1 MNTSVPARAN
11 ETLIDEMHQCWQADR
26 HSVSPD
32 WAAFFEGFELG
43 LARLKKEEQAIASG
57 LASSPLQAR
66 VDAMV
71 EAYRSSGHAA
81 SHLNPLSPTAPE
93 APLLSPSEFGFA
105 DADMNEMVSSRHFQ
119 QGRQMPLGTMIA
131 GLRQTYSDTL
141 GVEFSHIENREIR
154 EWVATRVENRRR
166 PDRNSAVF
174 HRDILG
180 KLYEA
185 ETFES
190 FTHAKY
196 VGQKRFSLEGGESLM
211 LALNAIL
218 ESCPSLGVSEI
229 VMGMAHRGR
238 LNVLTNFLQKPASV
252 IFNEFQDT
260 FTPELVGGNGDVK
273 YHLGYQT
280 TRELPGGHSVE
291 IRLAANPS
299 HLEAVGPVVEGK
311 ARARQRILEDTAER
325 KKVVPIL
332 IHGDAAFIG
341 QGVVAETFNMSQ
353 LEGYRTGG
361 TIHLVVNNQI
371 GFTTLPAA
379 SRSTRYCT
387 DMAKMI
393 DAPIFHV
400 NGEDPL
406 TVVEIAQIALEFRQK
421 FGRDVVLDIYCYRR
435 HGHNETDEPA
445 FTQPDLYNVIRRHPL
460 LSTKFSKEAAALGTV
475 SEKEAADI
483 KAQLIAGLE
492 VALSEVSSEAAGG
505 KKKKSALTGSTA
517 IFQAP
522 YSHDPCNTAISKRTL
537 DEIVKSIT
545 SAPEGFQVVQKIQRT
560 VLDRRLQVWKDGGPY
575 DWGLAEALAFGSLLL
590 EGTPVRLSG
599 QDSRRGTFSHRNS
612 ALYDEKTR
620 ERYIPLKHISPKQ
633 ETFCVYNSPLSE
645 YAVLG
650 FDYGYSMDFPSMLC
664 IWEAQFGDFTNGAQ
678 IIIDQFIA
686 SAESKW
692 GRPSSIVMLLP
703 HGFEGQGPEHSSAR
717 LERFLQLCA
726 QENMQVCNPTT
737 PAQYFHV
744 LRRQIHRGY
753 RKPLVIMTP
762 KSLLRADE
770 ASSRVED
777 FTNARFE
784 EILDDSTIKD
794 AAKVG
799 RIVFCSGKV
808 YYDLLKAR
816 AEEKARA
823 DTAIVRIEQLYPLH
837 DERLHAIIKRYPAAK
852 HIVWCQEEPKN
863 NGAWTFIAPRVAEIS
878 GVTLA
883 YAGRPESASPATG
896 SSGKHKEQ
904 QASLLNQAFAA

>member
-11 ETLIDEMHQCWQADR
+11 ETLIDEMHQRWQADR

-43 LARLKKEEQAIASG
+43 LARLKKQEEAAATSHS
-57 LASSPLQAR
+57 ASPLQAR
-66 VDAMV
+66 VDAIV
-71 EAYRSSGHAA
+71 EAYRSIGHRAA
-81 SHLNPLSPTAPE
+81 HLNPLATSAPVVPE
-93 APLLSPSEFGFA
+93 LDAAEFGFA
-105 DADMNEMVSSRHFQ
+105 DADMNEIVSSRHFAD
-119 QGRQMPLGTMIA
+119 GRQMT
-131 GLRQTYSDTL
+131 LREMFDALRATYSGTL
-141 GVEFSHIENREIR
+141 GVEFTHVQNKEIR
-154 EWVATRVENRRR
+154 EWVASRVETRRR
-166 PDRNSAVF
+166 ADRNSPEL
-174 HRDILG
+174 HREVLAR
-180 KLYEA
+180 LYEA

-190 FTHAKY
+190 FIHTKY

-211 LALNAIL
+211 LALNTIL
-218 ESCPSLGVSEI
+218 ENCPKLGVLEI

-238 LNVLTNFLQKPASV
+238 LNVLANLLHKPASV

-260 FTPELVGGNGDVK
+260 FTPDLVGGNGDVK
-273 YHLGYQT
+273 YHLGYHT
-280 TRELPGGHSVE
+280 TRELPDGHKVE

-299 HLEAVGPVVEGK
+299 HLEAVDPVVEGK
-311 ARARQRILEDTAER
+311 ARARQRVLEDTAER

-332 IHGDAAFIG
+332 VHGDAAFIG
-341 QGVVAETFNMSQ
+341 QGIVAETFNMSQ
-353 LEGYRTGG
+353 LQGYRTGG
-361 TIHLVVNNQI
+361 TVHLVVNNQI
-371 GFTTLPAA
+371 GFTTLPAD
-379 SRSTRYCT
+379 SRSTAYCT
-387 DMAKMI
+387 DIAKMI

-406 TVVEIAQIALEFRQK
+406 TVLEVSQIALEYRQK
-421 FGRDVVLDIYCYRR
+421 FGRDVVVDIYCYRR

-445 FTQPDLYNVIRRHPL
+445 FTQPDLYNIIKKHPL
-460 LSTKFSKEAAALGTV
+460 LSTKFAKETSALGTV
-475 SEKEAADI
+475 TDKEAAEI
-483 KAQLIAGLE
+483 KANLIANLE
-492 VALSEVSSEAAGG
+492 SALNEVSKPAEG
-505 KKKKSALTGSTA
+505 KKKKSALSGSTA

-522 YSHDPCNTAISKRTL
+522 YSHEPCNTAISQRTL
-537 DEIVKSIT
+537 DKIVKAIT
-545 SAPEGFQVVQKIQRT
+545 KVPEGFHVVQKIQRT

-612 ALYDEKTR
+612 VLYDETTR
-620 ERYIPLKHISPKQ
+620 ERYIPLKNISSKQ

-664 IWEAQFGDFTNGAQ
+664 IWEAQFGDFSNGAQ

-703 HGFEGQGPEHSSAR
+703 HGYEGQGPEHSSAR

-726 QENMQVCNPTT
+726 QENMQVCNLTT

-762 KSLLRADE
+762 KSLLRSED
-770 ASSRVED
+770 ASSRTED

-784 EILDDSTIKD
+784 EILDDPGVED
-794 AAKVG
+794 AKKVN
-799 RIVFCSGKV
+799 RVVLCTGKV
-808 YYDLLKAR
+808 YYDLVKAR
-816 AEEKARA
+816 AEDKSRA
-823 DTAIVRIEQLYPLH
+823 ATAIVRIEQLYPLY
-837 DERLHAIIKRYPAAK
+837 ESRLKTILKRYSTAK

-863 NGAWTFIAPRVAEIS
+863 NGAWTFIAPRIAEIS
-878 GVTLA
+878 GVTPA
-883 YAGRPESASPATG
+883 YVGRPESASPAAG

-904 QASLLNQAFAA
+904 QASLLNQAFTV

>member
-11 ETLIDEMHQCWQADR
+11 ETLIDEMHQRWQANR

-32 WAAFFEGFELG
+32 WASFFEGFELG
-43 LARLKKEEQAIASG
+43 LARLKKEEEAVASG
-57 LASSPLQAR
+57 MSASPLQAR
-66 VDAMV
+66 VDALV
-71 EAYRSSGHAA
+71 EAFRSIGHTS
-81 SHLNPLSPTAPE
+81 SHLNPLAPPAPE
-93 APLLSPSEFGFA
+93 NPLLAATEFGLA
-105 DADMNEMVSSRHFQ
+105 EANMRDEVSCRHFL
-119 QGRQMPLGTMIA
+119 QGRKMPLGEMIA
-131 GLRQTYSDTL
+131 ALRDTYSSTL
-141 GVEFSHIENREIR
+141 GVEFTHIQNPEIR
-154 EWVATRVENRRR
+154 EWVASRVENRKS
-166 PDRNSAVF
+166 PDRNSPEV
-174 HRDILG
+174 HRELLR

-190 FTHAKY
+190 FIHTKY
-196 VGQKRFSLEGGESLM
+196 VGQKRFSLEGGEALM
-211 LALNAIL
+211 LSLNAIL
-218 ESCPSLGVSEI
+218 ESCPASGVLEI

-238 LNVLTNFLQKPASV
+238 LNVLANFLNKPASV
-252 IFNEFQDT
+252 IFNEFQDN

-280 TRELPGGHSVE
+280 TRELPGGQKVE

-299 HLEAVGPVVEGK
+299 HLEAVDPVVEGK
-311 ARARQRILEDTAER
+311 ARARQRILGDTVER

-332 IHGDAAFIG
+332 VHGDAAFIG
-341 QGVVAETFNMSQ
+341 QGIVAETLNMSQ
-353 LEGYRTGG
+353 LQGYRTGG
-361 TIHLVVNNQI
+361 TIHIVVNNQI
-371 GFTTLPAA
+371 GFTTLPAD

-387 DMAKMI
+387 DIAKMI
-393 DAPIFHV
+393 DAPVFHV

-406 TVVEIAQIALEFRQK
+406 TVVEVARIALEFRQK
-421 FGRDVVLDIYCYRR
+421 FGRDVVIDIYCYRR

-460 LSTKFSKEAAALGTV
+460 LSTKFAQETAALGTV
-475 SEKEAADI
+475 TEKEAAEI
-483 KAQLIAGLE
+483 KAQLIAKLE
-492 VALSEVSSEAAGG
+492 SALSEVSKPGES
-505 KKKKSALTGSTA
+505 KKKKSALSGSTA

-522 YSHDPCNTAISKRTL
+522 YSHEPCNTAITKRTL
-537 DEIVKSIT
+537 DKIVKAIT
-545 SAPEGFQVVQKIQRT
+545 TAPEGFHVVQKIQRT
-560 VLDRRLQVWKDGGPY
+560 VLDRRLQVWKDDGPY

-612 ALYDEKTR
+612 VLYDEKTR
-620 ERYIPLKHISPKQ
+620 ERHIPLRHISPKQ

-664 IWEAQFGDFTNGAQ
+664 IWEAQFGDFSNGAQ

-703 HGFEGQGPEHSSAR
+703 HGYEGQGPEHSSAR

-726 QENMQVCNPTT
+726 QENMQVCNLTT

-762 KSLLRADE
+762 KSLLRSED

-777 FTNARFE
+777 FTNSRFE
-784 EILDDSTIKD
+784 EILDDPSVQAPKKTTR
-794 AAKVG
+794 V
-799 RIVFCSGKV
+799 VLCSGKV
-808 YYDLLKAR
+808 YYDLLKGR
-816 AEEKARA
+816 AEDKSRA
-823 DTAIVRIEQLYPLH
+823 NTAIVRIEQLYPLH
-837 DERLHAIIKRYPAAK
+837 DTRLKEIFKRYPAAK

-863 NGAWTFIAPRVAEIS
+863 NGAWTFMAPRIAEIS
-878 GVTLA
+878 GIPPT
-883 YAGRPESASPATG
+883 YAGRPESASPAAG

-904 QASLLNQAFAA
+904 QASLINQAFTA

>member
-11 ETLIDEMHQCWQADR
+11 ETLIDEMHQRWLADR
-26 HSVSPD
+26 QSVSPD

-43 LARLKKEEQAIASG
+43 LARLKKEEEAAASG
-57 LASSPLQAR
+57 IGSSPLQAR
-66 VDAMV
+66 VDALV
-71 EAYRSSGHAA
+71 AAYRSIGHTA
-81 SHLNPLSPTAPE
+81 SHLNPLAPSAPE
-93 APLLSPSEFGFA
+93 PPLLAPSEFGFTE
-105 DADMNEMVSSRHFQ
+105 ADMKEVVSSRHFQ
-119 QGRQMPLGTMIA
+119 QGRQMPLGEMISA
-131 GLRQTYSDTL
+131 LRQTYSDTL
-141 GVEFSHIENREIR
+141 GVEFSHIENPEIC
-154 EWVATRVENRRR
+154 EWVASRVENRRR
-166 PDRNSAVF
+166 ADRNSAEM
-174 HRDILG
+174 HRDVLG
-180 KLYEA
+180 KIYEA

-190 FTHAKY
+190 FIHTKY

-218 ESCPSLGVSEI
+218 EDSPKLGVLEL
-229 VMGMAHRGR
+229 VVGMAHRGR
-238 LNVLTNFLQKPASV
+238 LNVLTNFLHKPASV
-252 IFNEFQDT
+252 IFNEFQDN

-273 YHLGYQT
+273 YHLGYHT
-280 TRELPGGHSVE
+280 TRELPGGHKVE

-299 HLEAVGPVVEGK
+299 HLEAVDPVVEGK
-311 ARARQRILEDTAER
+311 ARARQRVLKDTAER

-341 QGVVAETFNMSQ
+341 QGIVAETFNMSQ

-371 GFTTLPAA
+371 GFTTLPAD

-387 DMAKMI
+387 DIAKMV
-393 DAPIFHV
+393 DAPVFHV

-406 TVVEIAQIALEFRQK
+406 TVVEVAQIALEFRQK
-421 FGRDVVLDIYCYRR
+421 FGRDVVVDIYCYRR

-460 LSTKFSKEAAALGTV
+460 LSTKFAQETAKLGTV
-475 SEKEAADI
+475 PEKEAADI
-483 KAQLIAGLE
+483 KAKLIAKLE
-492 VALSEVSSEAAGG
+492 AALSEVSKPGDG
-505 KKKKSALTGSTA
+505 KKRKSPLTGSTA
-517 IFQAP
+517 IFQPP
-522 YSHDPCNTAISKRTL
+522 YSHEPCNTAITKRTL
-537 DEIVKSIT
+537 DKIVKAIT
-545 SAPEGFQVVQKIQRT
+545 TAPEGFNVVQKIQRT
-560 VLDRRLQVWKDGGPY
+560 VLDRRLQIWKDGGPY

-599 QDSRRGTFSHRNS
+599 QDSRRGTFSHRNA
-612 ALYDEKTR
+612 ALYDEQTR
-620 ERYIPLKHISPKQ
+620 ERYIPLKHISSKQ

-664 IWEAQFGDFTNGAQ
+664 IWEAQFGDFGNGAQ

-703 HGFEGQGPEHSSAR
+703 HGYEGQGPEHSSAR

-726 QENMQVCNPTT
+726 QENMQVCNLTT

-762 KSLLRADE
+762 KSLLRAED

-784 EILDDSTIKD
+784 EILDDPSVKD
-794 AAKVG
+794 AKKINRV
-799 RIVFCSGKV
+799 VLCSGKV
-808 YYDLLKAR
+808 YYDLVKAR
-816 AEEKARA
+816 AEDKARA
-823 DTAIVRIEQLYPLH
+823 NTAIVRIEQLYPLN
-837 DERLHAIIKRYPAAK
+837 EKGLKTILKRYPGAK
-852 HIVWCQEEPKN
+852 NIVWCQEEPKN
-863 NGAWTFIAPRVAEIS
+863 NGAWSFIAPRIAEIS
-878 GVTLA
+878 GVMPA
-883 YAGRPESASPATG
+883 YAGRPESASPAAG

-904 QASLLNQAFAA
+904 QASLLNQAFTA

>member
-11 ETLIDEMHQCWQADR
+11 ETLIDEMHQRWQADR
-26 HSVSPD
+26 HSVSPE

-43 LARLKKEEQAIASG
+43 LARLKKQEEVEAAG
-57 LASSPLQAR
+57 LHSSPLQAK
-66 VDAMV
+66 VDALV
-71 EAYRSSGHAA
+71 EAYRSIGHTAA
-81 SHLNPLSPTAPE
+81 HLNPLVPSAPHN
-93 APLLSPSEFGFA
+93 PLLDPSEFGLS
-105 DADMNEMVSSRHFQ
+105 DTDLNELVSSHHFL
-119 QGRQMPLGTMIA
+119 QGRQMPLHKMIA
-131 GLRQTYSDTL
+131 DLRSTYSDTL
-141 GVEFSHIENREIR
+141 GVEFSHIQNREIR
-154 EWVATRVENRRR
+154 EWVAARVETRRR
-166 PDRNSAVF
+166 ADRNEASM
-174 HRDILG
+174 HREVLG

-190 FTHAKY
+190 FIHTKY

-211 LALNAIL
+211 LSLNAIL
-218 ESCPSLGVSEI
+218 EKCPSLGVLEI

-238 LNVLTNFLQKPASV
+238 LNVLANFLHKPASV

-280 TRELPGGHSVE
+280 TRELPGDHKVE

-299 HLEAVGPVVEGK
+299 HLEAVDPVVEGK
-311 ARARQRILEDTAER
+311 ARARQRILNDTTER

-332 IHGDAAFIG
+332 VHGDAAFIG
-341 QGVVAETFNMSQ
+341 QGIVAETLNMSQ
-353 LEGYRTGG
+353 LQGYRTGG
-361 TIHLVVNNQI
+361 TIHIVVNNQI
-371 GFTTLPAA
+371 GFTTLPAD
-379 SRSTRYCT
+379 SRSTPYCT

-406 TVVEIAQIALEFRQK
+406 TVVEIAEIALEFRQK

-445 FTQPDLYNVIRRHPL
+445 FTQPDLYNVIKRHPL
-460 LSTKFSKEAAALGTV
+460 VSSKFAQEAAALGTV
-475 SEKEAADI
+475 SDSEATEI
-483 KAQLIAGLE
+483 KAKLIAKLE
-492 VALSEVSSEAAGG
+492 SALNEVSKPSE
-505 KKKKSALTGSTA
+505 KKTKKSALSGSTA
-517 IFQAP
+517 IFQPP
-522 YSHDPCNTAISKRTL
+522 YSHDPCNTGITKRTL
-537 DEIVKSIT
+537 DKIVKAIT
-545 SAPEGFQVVQKIQRT
+545 TAPEGFHVVQKIQRT

-612 ALYDEKTR
+612 VLYDEKTR
-620 ERYIPLKHISPKQ
+620 ERYIPLKNISSKQ

-664 IWEAQFGDFTNGAQ
+664 IWEAQFGDFSNGAQ

-703 HGFEGQGPEHSSAR
+703 HGYEGQGPEHSSAR

-726 QENMQVCNPTT
+726 QENLQVCNLTT

-762 KSLLRADE
+762 KSLLRSED

-784 EILDDSTIKD
+784 EIIDDSAVED
-794 AAKVG
+794 AKKVD
-799 RIVFCSGKV
+799 RVILCSGKV

-816 AEEKARA
+816 AEDKSRST
-823 DTAIVRIEQLYPLH
+823 TAVVRIEQLYPLH
-837 DERLHAIIKRYPAAK
+837 DDRLKAIFKRYPAAK

-863 NGAWTFIAPRVAEIS
+863 NGAWTFIAPRIAEICGS
-878 GVTLA
+878 MPA
-883 YAGRPESASPATG
+883 YAGRPESASPAAG

-904 QASLLNQAFAA
+904 QASLLNQAFTA

>member
-11 ETLIDEMHQCWQADR
+11 ETLIDEMHQRWQADR
-26 HSVSPD
+26 RSVSPD

-43 LARLKKEEQAIASG
+43 LARLIKEEESAAAGTS
-57 LASSPLQAR
+57 ASPLQAR
-66 VDAMV
+66 VDALV
-71 EAYRSSGHAA
+71 EAYRAIGHTAA
-81 SHLNPLSPTAPE
+81 HLNPLAPSAPK
-93 APLLSPSEFGFA
+93 APLLSPAEFGFT
-105 DADMNEMVSSRHFQ
+105 DADMKEVVSSRHFQ
-119 QGRQMPLGTMIA
+119 QGRQMPLAELITA
-131 GLRQTYSDTL
+131 LRETFSDTL
-141 GVEFSHIENREIR
+141 GVEFTHIENQEIR
-154 EWVATRVENRRR
+154 EWVANRVENRKRA
-166 PDRNSAVF
+166 DRNSAGL

-180 KLYEA
+180 RLYEA

-211 LALNAIL
+211 LSLNAIL
-218 ESCPSLGVSEI
+218 EACPDLGVKEI

-280 TRELPGGHSVE
+280 TRELPGGHKVE

-299 HLEAVGPVVEGK
+299 HLEAVNPVVEGK
-311 ARARQRILEDTAER
+311 ARARQRILKDTVER

-332 IHGDAAFIG
+332 VHGDAAFIG
-341 QGVVAETFNMSQ
+341 QGIVAETFNMSQ

-361 TIHLVVNNQI
+361 TVHLVVNNQI
-371 GFTTLPAA
+371 GFTTLPAD

-387 DMAKMI
+387 DIAKMI
-393 DAPIFHV
+393 DAPVFHV

-406 TVVEIAQIALEFRQK
+406 TVVEVAQIALEFRQK
-421 FGRDVVLDIYCYRR
+421 FGRDVVVDIYCYRR

-445 FTQPDLYNVIRRHPL
+445 FTQPDLYNVIRHHPL
-460 LSTKFSKEAAALGTV
+460 LSTKFAAETARLGTV
-475 SEKEAADI
+475 SENEAAEI
-483 KAQLIAGLE
+483 KARLIAKLE
-492 VALSEVSSEAAGG
+492 AALGEVSKASNG
-505 KKKKSALTGSTA
+505 KNKKNPLIGSTA

-522 YSHDPCNTAISKRTL
+522 YSHEPCNTAITKRTL
-537 DEIVKSIT
+537 DKIVKAIT
-545 SAPEGFQVVQKIQRT
+545 TAPEGFNVVQKIQRT

-664 IWEAQFGDFTNGAQ
+664 IWEAQFGDFSNGAQ

-726 QENMQVCNPTT
+726 QENMQVCNLTT

-762 KSLLRADE
+762 KSLLRAED
-770 ASSRVED
+770 ASSRMED

-784 EILDDSTIKD
+784 EILDDPSVKD
-794 AAKVG
+794 PKKINRV
-799 RIVFCSGKV
+799 ILCSGKV
-808 YYDLLKAR
+808 YYDLVKAR
-816 AEEKARA
+816 AEDKTRA
-823 DTAIVRIEQLYPLH
+823 SSAIIRIEQLYPLH
-837 DERLHAIIKRYPAAK
+837 DQRLKQILKRYSAAK
-852 HIVWCQEEPKN
+852 NIIWCQEEPKN
-863 NGAWTFIAPRVAEIS
+863 NGAWTFISPRIAEIS
-878 GVTLA
+878 GLQPI

-904 QASLLNQAFAA
+904 QASLLNQAFKA